1 MGVCTCVQSVTRSPL
16 TNIAMSK
23 IDTGNDFNV
32 PKMES
37 SVSHKTSF
45 ENILLNEI
53 NIVRSSPYEYSNKL
67 QKPCERIKK
76 ENNTYFFVYSE
87 QEKII
92 LQKGVTTFNNTIA
105 LLRTIHPMCKLQWN
119 NELKVNMSNVDKK
132 VSSIGNLIMEKKTEL
147 FAKYQNIIFNLDIFS
162 EPVLSVIFQVT
173 DEAFNLQRRNAI
185 LNPKFKM
192 FAVGYTYDYNNKFIS
207 ISTLA

>member
-16 TNIAMSK
+16 TNIAISK

-53 NIVRSSPYEYSNKL
+53 NIVSSSPYEYSNKL

-76 ENNTYFFVYSE
+76 ENNTDFFVYSE

-92 LQKGVTTFNNTIA
+92 LQKGVTTFNDTIA

-132 VSSIGNLIMEKKTEL
+132 VSSIGNLIMEKKL
-147 FAKYQNIIFNLDIFS
+147 SYLQNIKI
-162 EPVLSVIFQVT
+162 
-173 DEAFNLQRRNAI
+173 
-185 LNPKFKM
+185 
-192 FAVGYTYDYNNKFIS
+192 
-207 ISTLA
+207 

>member
-1 MGVCTCVQSVTRSPL
+1 M
-16 TNIAMSK
+16 
-23 IDTGNDFNV
+23 
-32 PKMES
+32 
-37 SVSHKTSF
+37 
-45 ENILLNEI
+45 
-53 NIVRSSPYEYSNKL
+53 
-67 QKPCERIKK
+67 
-76 ENNTYFFVYSE
+76 
-87 QEKII
+87 
-92 LQKGVTTFNNTIA
+92 
-105 LLRTIHPMCKLQWN
+105 LRTIHPMCKLQWN

-147 FAKYQNIIFNLDIFS
+147 LAKYQNIIFNLDIFS
-162 EPVLSVIFQVT
+162 DPVLSVIFQVT